1 MTSLRSTVKCTP
13 IRLLSCTA
21 RPKTQFH
28 DTRTLASDEP
38 GTDRSIVDADRYFGI
53 DSRHVKCT
61 SPHKAM
67 AQSSYTFEDLSGS
80 VMSSSSNPYDGLLE
94 ACHHDPVGRQP
105 FAEAFTN
112 RIARRRSRLGI
123 RFTEKRENRN
133 RKQSCCLRSSQASQR
148 IRFCTDSKPSQ
159 GL

>member
-1 MTSLRSTVKCTP
+1 V
-13 IRLLSCTA
+13 
-21 RPKTQFH
+21 
-28 DTRTLASDEP
+28 E
-38 GTDRSIVDADRYFGI
+38 
-53 DSRHVKCT
+53 CT

-148 IRFCTDSKPSQ
+148 IRFCTDSKLSQ
-159 GL
+159 VLLIQGIVLSIGPVHHKVSKISWLSCSRG